1 MDKTTVELA
10 NKLYFDLHMGIEAS
24 EAMIPKVQNNHLKE
38 YLNTHVNK
46 YKQIQDDVVKQFTR
60 SGKKPKSSHL
70 LSRSFLWMQ
79 AQLSAVRKSSDKEFI
94 EAFIKG
100 SSMGVES
107 GQRLLNKYKKAEL
120 EIRDLVNELIDLE
133 SSNMTHLENLKTSF
147 N

>member
-60 SGKKPKSSHL
+60 SGKKPKSTIFFLGVFFGCRPNSL
-70 LSRSFLWMQ
+70 QLEKAATRSL
-79 AQLSAVRKSSDKEFI
+79 
-94 EAFIKG
+94 
-100 SSMGVES
+100 
-107 GQRLLNKYKKAEL
+107 
-120 EIRDLVNELIDLE
+120 
-133 SSNMTHLENLKTSF
+133 
-147 N
+147 